1 MKPAYGLAALGVLLI
16 VAGCGRPAG
25 FRPLDSKTAVF
36 WDRQTTDNAELL
48 RNIADAFNQQYKGL
62 PIKVER
68 AGGYA
73 DIFRKVTAS
82 IQAGALPSMAVSY
95 ENMTSAYI
103 PTGAVIAL
111 DEYIKDPELGFSE
124 EELADFFPM
133 ALETNRFREHGG
145 RMYSFPFAKSV
156 LMLYF
161 NKRVLTEAGL
171 SGPPATWDEFLA
183 QCRQIK
189 AKTGKFAYAVN
200 VDCSL
205 IDGMIFSFGGE
216 VAQGRET
223 LFDSPAAIKTF
234 ELFETLVKEELA
246 YQITPGSYDDE
257 VALTKDQVAFSIRT
271 SSGLR
276 YLVNLMQGRENDWG
290 MAPIPQADP
299 AHPATVLYGPNITI
313 FNTTPEHQRAA
324 WAFVKYFTSPERS
337 VLWALGTG
345 YIPIRKSVANDP
357 RVQAFWAQ
365 WPYNRAAFDC
375 MPFAHPEPNIAGWE
389 QVRDLADRAQT
400 EVLTGL
406 KTGAQAAQALKAQ
419 ADEALRRR

>member
-290 MAPIPQADP
+290 MVPIPQADP